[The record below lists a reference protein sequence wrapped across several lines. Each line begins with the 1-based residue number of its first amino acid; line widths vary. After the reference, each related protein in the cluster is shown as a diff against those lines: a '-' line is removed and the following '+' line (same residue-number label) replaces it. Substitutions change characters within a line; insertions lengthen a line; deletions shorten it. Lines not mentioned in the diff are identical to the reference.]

1 MTATNSL
8 KSSSATSWRYS
19 GVAGAAGAPG
29 AGEAAVAVKRESSSH
44 DAVARRASVEE
55 CFEVVECPHAHG
67 HARLVGRA
75 AEVRQQ
81 DDLLHGQEIG
91 RHLRLLLVHV
101 QRRAGNLLAVERGDQ
116 RGFVHDVAARRVD
129 KK

>member
-8 KSSSATSWRYS
+8 KSNSATSWRYS
-19 GVAGAAGAPG
+19 GVAGAPG
-29 AGEAAVAVKRESSSH
+29 VGEGAVAVTRESPSH
-44 DAVARRASVEE
+44 HAVARRAAVEE

-81 DDLLHGQEIG
+81 DDVLHGQQTG
-91 RHLRLLLVHV
+91 RQRRLLLVHV
-101 QRRAGNLLAVERGDQ
+101 KRRPRYLVALER
-116 RGFVHDVAARRVD
+116 
-129 KK
+129 

>member
-1 MTATNSL
+1 MPATNSL

-19 GVAGAAGAPG
+19 GVAGAAGAPRAG
-29 AGEAAVAVKRESSSH
+29 GVGEAAVAVKRESSSH

-81 DDLLHGQEIG
+81 DDVLQGQEID
-91 RHLRLLLVHV
+91 RKSTRLNSSH
-101 QRRAGNLLAVERGDQ
+101 
-116 RGFVHDVAARRVD
+116 
-129 KK
+129 